1 MSTKITLRQNV
12 IMVALYVHLGFKHVL
27 GLHPLSSDVI
37 DHAYS
42 VAG

>member
-12 IMVALYVHLGFKHVL
+12 IMLALYLHLGFKHVL
-27 GLHPLSSDVI
+27 GLNPLSSDVT
-37 DHAYS
+37 DYAYS